1 MWRPG
6 LPLIFYRKWLLIVL
20 LLEFFF
26 LRGAWVV
33 RAILCLPMLRSITKS
48 REPSRSSEQG
58 QVLKRKDLLKLI
70 FRVVLTSP
78 LKPGQ
83 LFLAPVQVDSNVLWT
98 TLIVGFCELTRRTNT
113 WILQTSEDWPRDSRP
128 TKIRPIVRLRKLTQ
142 ASPSMSSLCR
152 MPLLLFKPDSL

>member
-33 RAILCLPMLRSITKS
+33 QEILCSPMLRSITKS
-48 REPSRSSEQG
+48 REPSRLSEQD
-58 QVLKRKDLLKLI
+58 QVLRKSDLLKLI
-70 FRVVLTSP
+70 SKAVLISP

-83 LFLAPVQVDSNVLWT
+83 HFRAPVQVDSSVSWT
-98 TLIVGFCELTRRTNT
+98 TLIVGFCELTRHTNT
-113 WILQTSEDWPRDSRP
+113 WILQT
-128 TKIRPIVRLRKLTQ
+128 
-142 ASPSMSSLCR
+142 
-152 MPLLLFKPDSL
+152 